1 MEVIVRPT
9 AKSAEELTA
18 KIIAAELIKKP
29 NMTLGLATG
38 RTMERLYDLLGQKCK
53 NEGLDF
59 SLCKTFNLD
68 EYVGLAAEDRNSY
81 RYYMNFHLFDRIN
94 IDKRNTHLEDG
105 MAEDLEIEC
114 AEYERLMEEAGGVDL
129 QLLGIGLSGH
139 IGFNEPTSSFS
150 SRTRAVNLTP
160 VTMAQN
166 GPYFDP
172 AKGEKMPT
180 RALTMGVG
188 TVLDAKSLL
197 MLVTGTRKADIIA
210 KAIEGP
216 MTSMV
221 SGSAIQLHPDC
232 TVIVDEE
239 AAAKLTLKD
248 YYRSAFANDPK
259 WDSYRNI

>member
-1 MEVIVRPT
+1 MENVYHKL
-9 AKSAEELTA
+9 ADMN
-18 KIIAAELIKKP
+18 KK
-29 NMTLGLATG
+29 G
-38 RTMERLYDLLGQKCK
+38 EI
-53 NEGLDF
+53 DF

-68 EYVGLAAEDRNSY
+68 EYVGLPAEDRNSY

-105 MAEDLEIEC
+105 MAADLEAEC
-114 AEYERLMEEAGGVDL
+114 ARYEEMMEEAGGVDL

-139 IGFNEPTSSFS
+139 IGFNEPLSPFS

-172 AKGEKMPT
+172 AKGEKMPN

-188 TVLDAKSLL
+188 TVLDAKKLL
-197 MLVTGTRKADIIA
+197 MLVTGKRKADIIA
-210 KAIEGP
+210 KALEGP

-221 SGSAIQLHPDC
+221 SGSAIQLHDDC
-232 TVIVDEE
+232 VVIVDEE

-248 YYRSAFANDPK
+248 YYRSAFENDPK
-259 WDSYRNI
+259 WAPYR

>member
-1 MEVIVRPT
+1 MDVIIRPN
-9 AKSAEELTA
+9 AESAEKLA
-18 KIIAAELIKKP
+18 AAIIADALRAKP
-29 NMTLGLATG
+29 NLTLGLATG
-38 RTMERLYDLLGQKCK
+38 ATMENVYHRLADMNKSG
-53 NEGLDF
+53 ELDF

-68 EYVGLAAEDRNSY
+68 EYVGLPAEDRNSY
-81 RYYMNFHLFDRIN
+81 RYYMNYHLFDRIN

-105 MAEDLEIEC
+105 MAPDLELEC
-114 AEYERLMEEAGGVDL
+114 ARYEQMMDEAGGVDL

-139 IGFNEPTSSFS
+139 IGFNEPLSSFS

-172 AKGEKMPT
+172 AKGEKMPC

-188 TVLDAKSLL
+188 TVLDARKLL
-197 MLVTGTRKADIIA
+197 MLVTGKRKADIIA
-210 KAIEGP
+210 AALEGP

-221 SGSAIQLHPDC
+221 SGSAIQLHDDC

-239 AAAKLTLKD
+239 AAAKLQLKD
-248 YYRSAFANDPK
+248 YYNSAFENDPK
-259 WDSYRNI
+259 WDAYRNI

>member
-1 MEVIVRPT
+1 
-9 AKSAEELTA
+9 
-18 KIIAAELIKKP
+18 
-29 NMTLGLATG
+29 
-38 RTMERLYDLLGQKCK
+38 
-53 NEGLDF
+53 
-59 SLCKTFNLD
+59 
-68 EYVGLAAEDRNSY
+68 
-81 RYYMNFHLFDRIN
+81 MNFHLFDRIN

-172 AKGEKMPT
+172 AKGEKIPT

>member
-1 MEVIVRPT
+1 MDVIIMPT
-9 AKSAEELTA
+9 AASAAKLTA
-18 KIIAAELIKKP
+18 QIIADAINEKP
-29 NMTLGLATG
+29 DFKLGLATG
-38 RTMERLYDLLGQKCK
+38 RTMESVYANLAKLNKQKK
-53 NEGLDF
+53 VDF
-59 SLCKTFNLD
+59 SLVKTFNLD
-68 EYVGLAAEDRNSY
+68 EYVGLPEDNVNSY

-105 MAEDLEIEC
+105 MAADLEAEC
-114 AEYERLMEEAGGVDL
+114 ARYEEMMEEAGGVDL

-139 IGFNEPTSSFS
+139 IGFNEPLSPFS

-166 GPYFDP
+166 GPYFDS
-172 AKGEKMPT
+172 AKGEKMPN

-188 TVLDAKSLL
+188 TVLDAKKLL
-197 MLVTGTRKADIIA
+197 MLVTGKRKADIIA
-210 KAIEGP
+210 KALEGP

-221 SGSAIQLHPDC
+221 SGSAIQLHDDC

-248 YYRSAFANDPK
+248 YYHSAFANDPK
-259 WDSYRNI
+259 WAPYR

>member
-1 MEVIVRPT
+1 MDVIIRPT
-9 AKSAEELTA
+9 AESAEALA
-18 KIIAAELIKKP
+18 AQIIADALKAKP
-29 NMTLGLATG
+29 NLTLGLATG
-38 RTMERLYDLLGQKCK
+38 ATMENVYHKLADM
-53 NEGLDF
+53 NEAGKIDF

-68 EYVGLAAEDRNSY
+68 EYVGLPAEDRNSY

-105 MAEDLEIEC
+105 MAADLEAEC
-114 AEYERLMEEAGGVDL
+114 ARYEEMMEEAGGVDL

-139 IGFNEPTSSFS
+139 IGFNEPLSSFS

-166 GPYFDP
+166 GPYFDA
-172 AKGEKMPT
+172 AKGEKMPN

-188 TVLDAKSLL
+188 TVLDAKKLL
-197 MLVTGTRKADIIA
+197 MLVTGKRKADIIA
-210 KAIEGP
+210 KALEGP

-221 SGSAIQLHPDC
+221 SGSAIQLHDDC

-248 YYRSAFANDPK
+248 YYHSAFANDPK
-259 WDSYRNI
+259 WAPYR